1 MLAFIYVF
9 GICVV
14 AAILFVAVNEI
25 EPDRRATGRTSPAT
39 ATAPPQ
45 RRSTAG
51 IGTSAAIRKPFGVAW
66 ACASPSHSDFR
77 SVGSAIA

>member
-25 EPDRRATGRTSPAT
+25 EPDRRLASALRLVIVAVVIWSSNGYEGRS
-39 ATAPPQ
+39 
-45 RRSTAG
+45 RL
-51 IGTSAAIRKPFGVAW
+51 
-66 ACASPSHSDFR
+66 
-77 SVGSAIA
+77 